1 MVFIKGELLMT
12 LQKNVSWTIN

>member
-1 MVFIKGELLMT
+1 MVFKKGELLMT